1 LRENIW
7 KNLLKLIEG
16 QTDSKDLQVKYEM
29 LLNLPK
35 ALVNDVTVS
44 EVESNLYLRSVH
56 KTCHK
61 TIDRELNSKETQ
73 WKSNIKKHLNKELF
87 KAIREFR
94 DGIKTEIKKYRKLTK
109 SQIEEIS
116 SHRNLSSQ

>member
-1 LRENIW
+1 MRENIW